1 MDAEALASAQGS
13 SRLGSI
19 YGLGSVFGKGL
30 RDSRRAVIGV
40 GVGVGLIVLVTASQI
55 AIQFPTQA
63 DRQQLAAS
71 MASLPAVVRG
81 LLGEPINIDRLGGF
95 LSWRL
100 VNFLPVMI
108 GLWSILALSGTL
120 AGEAARGSLDVLAAT
135 GISRVRLAV
144 EKAVVHIVGLGMVVI
159 VLALVAWLSGVLFGR
174 LPGDEIAL
182 SAALSH
188 FAGVGLV
195 SLVGGAVAFALAPI
209 LGRSAAAGIGAVALL
224 AAYIINSYA
233 PVLPSLAAIQ
243 GLSWFGWT
251 AGHRP
256 IAGVSDP
263 VSLLGVAVLNL
274 ALLVAGV
281 LAFVRRDIGATVALP
296 SLGVPG
302 AGSGLSGPAARSFA
316 ARLPGA
322 LAWGLGIGGYGLLI
336 AASASGFTSA
346 LSQVPGIARM
356 IEALYPGIDYRS
368 AGGVLQLAFYTY
380 ALLFAGLGVAV
391 LVSGWASDERER
403 RLDVVLAGP
412 ISRGRWV
419 LASGAGLLGAVAVM
433 TLITALLV
441 ALGALIEG
449 DDPSRPF
456 VGALVVGLYAAAL
469 TGIGVAAGGLFG
481 PGIGAGTTGG
491 LALGFFLLDLL
502 GSALRLPD
510 AILQLSLIKHL
521 GQPIIGTFDGVGM
534 VFCLVLA
541 SGGVAVGAVGL
552 SRRDLRL

>member
-1 MDAEALASAQGS
+1 MAAESLVAGHRGS
-13 SRLGSI
+13 RPSSI
-19 YGLGSVFGKGL
+19 YGLGSVFAKGL

-40 GVGVGLIVLVTASQI
+40 GVGVGLIVLITASQI

-63 DRQQLAAS
+63 DRQQLATS
-71 MASLPAVVRG
+71 MASLPSVIRG

-100 VNFLPVMI
+100 VNFLPVII
-108 GLWSILALSGTL
+108 GLWSVLTLSGTL
-120 AGEAARGSLDVLAAT
+120 AGEAARGSLDLLAAT

-144 EKAVVHIVGLGMVVI
+144 EKALVHIVGLGIVVV
-159 VLALVAWLSGVLFGR
+159 VLALVAWLSGVAFGR
-174 LPGDEIAL
+174 LPGDAIAL
-182 SAALSH
+182 TAAISH
-188 FAGVGLV
+188 FVGVGLV
-195 SLVGGAVAFALAPI
+195 SLVGGAIAFALAPI
-209 LGRSAAAGIGAVALL
+209 LGRSAAAGIGGVALL

-256 IAGVSDP
+256 LAGVSDP
-263 VSLLGVAVLNL
+263 GSLVSVAVLNV
-274 ALLVAGV
+274 AILVAGV

-296 SLGVPG
+296 SIGVPG

-322 LAWGLGIGGYGLLI
+322 LAWGLGIGAYGLLI
-336 AASASGFTSA
+336 AASASGFTAA

-368 AGGVLQLAFYTY
+368 SGGVLQLAFYTY

-412 ISRGRWV
+412 ISRRRWV

-469 TGIGVAAGGLFG
+469 TGIGLAAGGLFG
-481 PGIGAGTTGG
+481 PGVGAGATGG

-521 GQPIIGTFDGVGM
+521 GQPIIGTFDVPGM
-534 VFCLVLA
+534 TACLVLA
-541 SGGVAVGAVGL
+541 LGGVAVGAWGL
-552 SRRDLRL
+552 SRRDLRS

>member
-1 MDAEALASAQGS
+1 MAAESLVVGHR
-13 SRLGSI
+13 SRRMSSI

-30 RDSRRAVIGV
+30 RDSRRAIIGV
-40 GVGVGLIVLVTASQI
+40 GIGVGLIVLVTASQI
-55 AIQFPTQA
+55 AIQFPTKA
-63 DRQQLAAS
+63 DRQELAGS
-71 MASLPAVVRG
+71 MASLPAMIRG

-100 VNFLPVMI
+100 VNFLPVII
-108 GLWSILALSGTL
+108 GLWSVLALSGTL
-120 AGEAARGSLDVLAAT
+120 ASEAARGSLDLLAAT
-135 GISRVRLAV
+135 RISRVRLAV
-144 EKAVVHIVGLGMVVI
+144 EKALVHIVGLGIVVI
-159 VLALVAWLSGVLFGR
+159 VLALVAWLSGVVFGR

-182 SAALSH
+182 TAALSH
-188 FAGVGLV
+188 FVGVGLV
-195 SLVGGAVAFALAPI
+195 SLVGGAIAFAIAPI

-233 PVLPSLAAIQ
+233 PVLPSLASIQ
-243 GLSWFGWT
+243 GVSWFGWT

-263 VSLLGVAVLNL
+263 GSLVTVAVLNL
-274 ALLVAGV
+274 VLLAVGA

-296 SLGVPG
+296 SIGVPG

-322 LAWGLGIGGYGLLI
+322 LAWGLGIGAYGLLI
-336 AASASGFTSA
+336 AASASGFTAA
-346 LSQVPGIARM
+346 LSEVPGIARM

-412 ISRGRWV
+412 ISRARWV
-419 LASGAGLLGAVAVM
+419 VASGAGLLGAVAVM

-441 ALGALIEG
+441 SAGARMEG

-456 VGALVVGLYAAAL
+456 VGAVVIGLYAAAL
-469 TGIGVAAGGLFG
+469 TGIGVAVGGLFG
-481 PGIGAGTTGG
+481 PGLGAGVTGG

-521 GQPIIGTFDGVGM
+521 GQPIIGTFDGPGM
-534 VFCLVLA
+534 IACLVLA
-541 SGGVAVGAVGL
+541 VGGVAVGAWGL
-552 SRRDLRL
+552 ARRDLRL

>member
-1 MDAEALASAQGS
+1 MAAEVQVGGRHRTPLS
-13 SRLGSI
+13 SI

-30 RDSRRAVIGV
+30 RDSRRAIIGV
-40 GVGVGLIVLVTASQI
+40 GVGVGLIVLITASQV
-55 AIQFPTQA
+55 AIQFPTEA
-63 DRQQLAAS
+63 DRKQLADS
-71 MASLPAVVRG
+71 MSRLPGVIRG

-108 GLWSILALSGTL
+108 GLWSVLALSGTL
-120 AGEAARGSLDVLAAT
+120 AGEAARGSLDLLATT

-144 EKAVVHIVGLGMVVI
+144 QKALVHIVGLGIVVI
-159 VLALVAWLSGVLFGR
+159 VLALVAWLSGAAFGR

-182 SAALSH
+182 TAALSH

-195 SLVGGAVAFALAPI
+195 SLVGGAIAFALAPI
-209 LGRSAAAGIGAVALL
+209 LGRSAAAGIAAVALL

-233 PVLPSLAAIQ
+233 PVLPSLATIQ

-256 IAGVSDP
+256 LAGVSDP
-263 VSLLGVAVLNL
+263 GSLVSVAILNVAVLL
-274 ALLVAGV
+274 AGV
-281 LAFVRRDIGATVALP
+281 QAFVRRDIGASVALP
-296 SLGVPG
+296 SIGVPG
-302 AGSGLSGPAARSFA
+302 AGSGLSGPGARSFA
-316 ARLPGA
+316 ARAPGA
-322 LAWGLGIGGYGLLI
+322 LAWGLGIGAYGLLI
-336 AASASGFTSA
+336 AASASGFTAA
-346 LSQVPGIARM
+346 LSEVPGIARM

-412 ISRGRWV
+412 ISRARWV

-433 TLITALLV
+433 TLLSAVLV
-441 ALGALIEG
+441 ALGAMIEG
-449 DDPSRPF
+449 DEAGRPF
-456 VGALVVGLYAAAL
+456 IGALVIGLYAAAL
-469 TGIGVAAGGLFG
+469 TGIGVAVGGLFG
-481 PGIGAGTTGG
+481 PGPAAGATGG

-510 AILQLSLIKHL
+510 PILQLSLIKHL

-534 VFCLVLA
+534 ATCLVLA
-541 SGGVAVGAVGL
+541 LGGVAVGAWGL
-552 SRRDLRL
+552 SRRDLRS

>member
-1 MDAEALASAQGS
+1 MAAETLVGGRRRHGLSA
-13 SRLGSI
+13 I

-55 AIQFPTQA
+55 ALQFPTEA
-63 DRQQLAAS
+63 DRQQLASS
-71 MASLPAVVRG
+71 MASLPGVIRG

-100 VNFLPVMI
+100 VNFLPVII
-108 GLWSILALSGTL
+108 GLWSVLALSGTL
-120 AGEAARGSLDVLAAT
+120 AGEAARGSLDLLGAT

-144 EKAVVHIVGLGMVVI
+144 EKALVHIVGLAIAIVAIAVV
-159 VLALVAWLSGVLFGR
+159 ASLSGVAFGR
-174 LPGDEIAL
+174 LPGDEIPL

-188 FAGVGLV
+188 FLGVGLV
-195 SLVGGAVAFALAPI
+195 SLVGGAIAFALAPI
-209 LGRSAAAGIGAVALL
+209 LGRSAAAGIGGVALL

-256 IAGVSDP
+256 LAGVSDP
-263 VSLLGVAVLNL
+263 GSLATVAVLNL
-274 ALLVAGV
+274 VLLGAGV
-281 LAFVRRDIGATVALP
+281 LFFVRRDIGGTVTLP
-296 SLGVPG
+296 AVGVPG
-302 AGSGLSGPAARSFA
+302 VGSGLGGPAVRSFA

-322 LAWGLGIGGYGLLI
+322 LAWGLGIGAYGLLI
-336 AASASGFTSA
+336 AASASGFTAA
-346 LSQVPGIARM
+346 LSEVPGIARM

-412 ISRGRWV
+412 ISRARWV
-419 LASGAGLLGAVAVM
+419 LASGAGLLAAVAVM
-433 TLITALLV
+433 TLIIGGLV
-441 ALGALIEG
+441 ALGAMIEG
-449 DDPSRPF
+449 DDPGRPF
-456 VGALVVGLYAAAL
+456 VGALVVGVYAAAL
-469 TGIGVAAGGLFG
+469 TGIGLAAGGLFG
-481 PGIGAGTTGG
+481 PGPGAGVTGG

-521 GQPIIGTFDGVGM
+521 GQPIIGTFDAVGV
-534 VFCLVLA
+534 VACLVLA
-541 SGGVAVGAVGL
+541 VGGVVVGAWGL